1 MADANAPVTGKGD
14 TDDYTLQD
22 LGWDRVPTWMEGKPL
37 SEMISLKGKT
47 ALVTGAGGIGLGRD
61 IANSLAALGAEV
73 VLVDILEDV
82 HKTAKDVAE
91 KWGVKT
97 HSIVCDLT
105 KYDEVGKMFEAAYGM
120 ITGGKL
126 DILVNNA
133 NFNRAGAI
141 QNMTEEDIRISTEG
155 PYISQVNC
163 CVHVAKHMI
172 ENHSGKI
179 INIGTEASRKVSN
192 PGLALYAAA
201 KGGVLSLTRTLA
213 SELAPYG
220 IIVNGVAPGVMMHSR
235 LRGYFENPSDD
246 PRMKAVRKSI
256 VESAQETLAQRV
268 SIPWEVAN
276 TVAYLCTDACSYI
289 YGQMIMNGGGITA
302 P

>member
-1 MADANAPVTGKGD
+1 
-14 TDDYTLQD
+14 
-22 LGWDRVPTWMEGKPL
+22 
-37 SEMISLKGKT
+37 
-47 ALVTGAGGIGLGRD
+47 
-61 IANSLAALGAEV
+61 
-73 VLVDILEDV
+73 
-82 HKTAKDVAE
+82 
-91 KWGVKT
+91 
-97 HSIVCDLT
+97 
-105 KYDEVGKMFEAAYGM
+105 MFEAAYGM

-220 IIVNGVAPGVMMHSR
+220 IIVNGVAPGVMMHPR
-235 LRGYFENPSDD
+235 LRRYFENPSDD

-289 YGQMIMNGGGITA
+289 CGYFENPSDDPRMKYERRRYYRSVTWRFLKDTKQRGGSKNCFRLFVFIL
-302 P
+302 